1 MTLEEQRRLKDAQIR
16 EGLEKT
22 GLLFSY
28 VDKIDNLSDKRST
41 IEVLRVGVVRD
52 RGLVVTEEMLDDY
65 VANWEAGV
73 YGTEIQV
80 DLRHDREGEAGAWVK
95 RLYKEDGKLL
105 AEVEWTPL
113 GEDKVAKKLYRY
125 TSSELAAEYPHWK
138 TGEIVKNV
146 FVGVAL
152 TNIPAMKGM
161 EPISLSEKALLFFNS
176 QNNMDKLKKMFAKF
190 SAGKASKEDLA
201 EFKKMADEY
210 DKENGTKDGAKMF
223 KELADHAEPDGDE
236 GKTGKEGKTMPPK
249 VEKNSEDMTL
259 LKLSEDLKE
268 TQRQLLAEKQ
278 KNEANTAT
286 TMKLQET
293 IARKDLAEQ
302 IKSNLILSENRAVG
316 IKDDPELVKKFED
329 FAISLSEEQRKTMFE
344 LFAEFQNVDLKVR
357 GGGGANA
364 GDVGEDAVLTLA
376 EQLFTAPENKGKF
389 KDIGEAQKA
398 AQLQLKK

>member
-1 MTLEEQRRLKDAQIR
+1 MTLEEQKRLKDAQIR

-22 GLLFSY
+22 GFLFSY
-28 VDKIDNLSDKRST
+28 VDFISNLSDKRST

-65 VANWEAGV
+65 VKNWEEGV

-95 RLYKEDGKLL
+95 RLYKENGKLL

-125 TSSELAAEYPHWK
+125 TSSELASEYPHWK
-138 TGEIVKNV
+138 TGEIIKNV

-190 SAGKASKEDLA
+190 SAGKPSKEDLA

-236 GKTGKEGKTMPPK
+236 GKEGKTVPPK
-249 VEKNSEDMTL
+249 VEKNSENMTL
-259 LKLSEDLKE
+259 QKLSEDLRE

-278 KNEANTAT
+278 KNEANAAT

-293 IARKDLAEQ
+293 ITRKDLAEQ
-302 IKSNLILSENRAVG
+302 IKTNLILSENRAVG

-329 FAISLSEEQRKTMFE
+329 FAIGLSEEQRKIMFE

-357 GGGGANA
+357 GGSGADV
-364 GDVGEDAVLTLA
+364 GDVGENAVLALA

-398 AQLQLKK
+398 AQIQLKK

>member
-1 MTLEEQRRLKDAQIR
+1 MTLEEQKRLKDAQIR
-16 EGLEKT
+16 ESLEKS

-28 VDKIDNLSDKRST
+28 LDCIDNLSDRRST

-95 RLYKEDGKLL
+95 RLYKENGKLL

-113 GEDKVAKKLYRY
+113 GEDKVSKKLYRY
-125 TSSELAAEYPHWK
+125 TSSELASEYPHWK

-161 EPISLSEKALLFFNS
+161 EPISLSEKASLLFFNS

-190 SAGKASKEDLA
+190 SAGKPSKEDLA

-223 KELADHAEPDGDE
+223 KELADHGEPDGDE
-236 GKTGKEGKTMPPK
+236 GKDKTVPPK
-249 VEKNSEDMTL
+249 VEKNSESMTL

-268 TQRQLLAEKQ
+268 TQRQLLAERQ
-278 KNEANTAT
+278 KNEANAAT

-293 IARKDLAEQ
+293 ITRKDLAEL
-302 IKSNLILSENRAVG
+302 IKTNLILSEKRSVG
-316 IKDDPELVKKFED
+316 IKDDPELVKKIED
-329 FAISLSEEQRKTMFE
+329 FAIGLSEEQRKIMFE
-344 LFAEFQNVDLKVR
+344 IFAEFQNVDLNVR
-357 GGGGANA
+357 GGSGADV
-364 GDVGEDAVLTLA
+364 GDVGENAVLTLA
-376 EQLFTAPENKGKF
+376 EQLFTDPANKGKF
-389 KDIGEAQKA
+389 KDISEAQKA
-398 AQLQLKK
+398 AQAQLKK